1 MGLTEFCWVW
11 TECSQVKLGLTRFYT
26 RLTNLFD
33 IAEFDWSL
41 ISILPSLTRFLLGFT
56 GIYWILLSVNG
67 LYQGL
72 LMISRLWRGFIRLS
86 LILNQNKKMSSTSS
100 LAFFLSHHLFF
111 FIFLN
116 VRHVRLFVCF
126 FLATDRFLRPIKSL
140 LGVVPRRPFHNPPSS
155 TSPDFGGAVRNPAD
169 NAAGIS
175 GISSGNLH
183 THTHTH
189 TRAHRQ
195 SFSYQSLDD
204 GRRYRIKTNKKE

>member
-1 MGLTEFCWVW
+1 
-11 TECSQVKLGLTRFYT
+11 
-26 RLTNLFD
+26 
-33 IAEFDWSL
+33 
-41 ISILPSLTRFLLGFT
+41 
-56 GIYWILLSVNG
+56 
-67 LYQGL
+67 
-72 LMISRLWRGFIRLS
+72 
-86 LILNQNKKMSSTSS
+86 MSSTSS

-189 TRAHRQ
+189 THTRTGSRSLINHSTTADDIESKPTKKNRERQ
-195 SFSYQSLDD
+195 
-204 GRRYRIKTNKKE
+204 KKWRPSAGTSGDEYSMKSMETKEKR